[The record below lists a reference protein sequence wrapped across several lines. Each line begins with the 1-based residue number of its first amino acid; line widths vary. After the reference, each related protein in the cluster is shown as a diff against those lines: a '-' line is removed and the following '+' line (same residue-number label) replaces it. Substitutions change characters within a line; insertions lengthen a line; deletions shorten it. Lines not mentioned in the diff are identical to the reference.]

1 MRENK
6 IIKACNF
13 YVSEWHLFA
22 ALLPYLKEE
31 LEKKNEIIIISQDNL
46 EKGIK
51 ELVKR
56 INIKFEKGNDLNN
69 ITWLGK
75 ELILEIREDIK
86 PLNIVIQGTI
96 QFISEVNKYL
106 KENTINLYREVRIID
121 CYEIYDS
128 NNMLYNILDEH
139 EFVFNTGG
147 MHDKNEIFPE
157 YGKAKASAHW
167 KGKKHC

>member
-157 YGKAKASAHW
+157 YGKAKASAH
-167 KGKKHC
+167 

>member
-6 IIKACNF
+6 IVKACNF

-51 ELVKR
+51 ELVER
-56 INIKFEKGNDLNN
+56 INIKFEENNGLNK
-69 ITWLGK
+69 ITWLNK
-75 ELILEIREDIK
+75 EFVLEIREDIK

-96 QFISEVNKYL
+96 EFIEEVNRYL
-106 KENTINLYREVRIID
+106 KENMINIYREVRIID

-128 NNMLYNILDEH
+128 NTMLYNILDNH
-139 EFVFNTGG
+139 EYVFNTGG
-147 MHDKNEIFPE
+147 MHNKGDIFPE
-157 YGKAKASAHW
+157 YKKAKASAR
-167 KGKKHC
+167 

>member
-106 KENTINLYREVRIID
+106 KANTINLYREVRIID

-157 YGKAKASAHW
+157 YGKAKASAH
-167 KGKKHC
+167 

>member
-6 IIKACNF
+6 IVKACNF

-31 LEKKNEIIIISQDNL
+31 LEKKNEIVIISQDNL

-51 ELVKR
+51 ELVER
-56 INIKFEKGNDLNN
+56 INIKFEDDKGLKE
-69 ITWLGK
+69 ITWLNK
-75 ELILEIREDIK
+75 EFVLEIREDIK

-96 QFISEVNKYL
+96 QFIEEVNNYL
-106 KENTINLYREVRIID
+106 KNNMINIYREVRIID

-128 NNMLYNILDEH
+128 NTMLYNILDNH
-139 EFVFNTGG
+139 EYVFNTGG
-147 MHDKNEIFPE
+147 MHEKSDIFPE
-157 YGKAKASAHW
+157 YGKAKASAH
-167 KGKKHC
+167 

>member
-106 KENTINLYREVRIID
+106 KANTINLYREVLIID

-157 YGKAKASAHW
+157 YGKAKASAH
-167 KGKKHC
+167 

>member
-56 INIKFEKGNDLNN
+56 INIKFEEGSNLNN
-69 ITWLGK
+69 ITWLNK
-75 ELILEIREDIK
+75 EFALEIREDIK
-86 PLNIVIQGTI
+86 PINIVIQGTI
-96 QFISEVNKYL
+96 QFIADVNKYL
-106 KENTINLYREVRIID
+106 RDNIVNLYREVRIID

-157 YGKAKASAHW
+157 YGKAKASAH
-167 KGKKHC
+167 